1 MRTEIG
7 LGAVILGGGGLA
19 AMAWFDATPPGLA
32 AHLVTALLAAI
43 SCGGGLLLLRQ
54 ARRLELRI
62 EALRGW
68 VNLVA
73 GQQDLARRDV
83 APDAD
88 AVDRVQ
94 LAIID
99 MIGLRMDQQSS
110 VYRRLEEVLNA
121 LPDGIAVLTQEGL
134 ISLVNTAG
142 RPLFGAEER
151 VIGKSVFEVL
161 SRQSLGEAIDRARAA
176 GRPVNTD
183 LFTIWSEPIPA
194 TVTVI
199 GQEGSALL
207 RYPAAEAATLRG
219 EHDLSLH
226 DRPPAPTMPRPE
238 TPLAELSAVAV
249 DTETTGL
256 NPRQDRV
263 ISIGAVRLQGA
274 RLYRSSTLNLLVN
287 PGRTIPNRTIAIHGI
302 SNSMVA
308 GAPPFA
314 AVAEQVAAVVGGL
327 PLVGFHTDFD
337 LRMLQGEM
345 RHCGRDWLPGPCL
358 DVMLLYAAL
367 FPDARSLLLDDI
379 AAAFDVPVIGRHSA
393 LGDALTTAEIYSR
406 LVPLLTGCG
415 VTTLAE
421 AEALQVETIK
431 RLSRSNGRA
440 RGFGAP

>member
-7 LGAVILGGGGLA
+7 LGAVVLGVGGLVA
-19 AMAWFDATPPGLA
+19 VAWFDTMPLSLA
-32 AHLVTALLAAI
+32 AHLVTALLAAAAI
-43 SCGGGLLLLRQ
+43 GGGLSLLRQ

-73 GQQDLARRDV
+73 GQRDLARRDI

-99 MIGLRMDQQSS
+99 MIGLRMDQQST
-110 VYRRLEEVLNA
+110 VYRRLQEVLNA

-142 RPLFGAEER
+142 RPLFGDTER
-151 VIGKSVFEVL
+151 VIGKSVFETL
-161 SRQSLGEAIDRARAA
+161 SRQSLGEAIDQARAA
-176 GRPVNTD
+176 GRPIDTE
-183 LFTIWSEPIPA
+183 LFTIWSEAIPA

-207 RYPAAEAATLRG
+207 RYPAAEAASARG

-226 DRPPAPTMPRPE
+226 DRPPAPSTPGPG
-238 TPLAELSAVAV
+238 TPLAELSALAI

-263 ISIGAVRLQGA
+263 ISIGAIRLQGE

-287 PGRTIPNRTIAIHGI
+287 PGRSIPNRTIAIHGI

-314 AVAEQVAAVVGGL
+314 AVADQVVEAIDGL
-327 PLVGFHTDFD
+327 TVIGFHTDFD
-337 LRMLQGEM
+337 LQMLQSEM
-345 RHCGRDWLPGPCL
+345 RHCGRDWLPGPSL

-367 FPDARSLLLDDI
+367 YPDARSLLLDDI
-379 AAAFDVPVIGRHSA
+379 AAVFDVPVIGRHSA
-393 LGDALTTAEIYSR
+393 LGDALTTAEIYAR
-406 LVPLLTGCG
+406 LVPMLIGRG
-415 VTTLAE
+415 IATLAQ
-421 AEALQVETIK
+421 AEALQVEAAK
-431 RLSRSNGRA
+431 RLARSNGTA
-440 RGFGAP
+440 RGFGAS